1 MQKKNIIINH
11 LRKACHKMKR
21 KVLITGVSQ
30 GIGRSIAERFLKE
43 GYILYG
49 TFNKGRNKAE
59 ELILEYGK
67 ENVNLFEP
75 YDFTNL
81 NDSKRFAKKAAQ
93 YNYDAVVFSAGM
105 FSENDDFN
113 CFDLDDFSKIMNCN
127 FYTPLIITT
136 GLKDSINEGGSIVI
150 ISSNDAYPGAFSSM
164 SYSISKSALFSLMK
178 CLSVNYGKKNIR
190 VNSVAPGAIDTAMN
204 TEEQMIISPYFSP
217 IARVGTPLDVA
228 KVVFFLSSEEAGFI
242 SGENIT
248 IDGGYSIESVLL
260 KSEADHNLSILLRT
274 FISKPEVID
283 VIKDYAQKNGVSL

>member
-1 MQKKNIIINH
+1 MNK
-11 LRKACHKMKR
+11 
-21 KVLITGVSQ
+21 KVLVTGVSQ
-30 GIGRSIAERFLKE
+30 GIGRGIAERFLKE

-49 TFNKGRNKAE
+49 TFNKGRKKAE
-59 ELILEYGK
+59 ELVAEYGEEK
-67 ENVNLFEP
+67 VKLFGP

-81 NDSKRFAKKAAQ
+81 NDSKEFVKKAAQ
-93 YNYDAVVFSAGM
+93 NNYDAVVCSAGM

-113 CFDLDDFSKIMNCN
+113 CFDLDDFCKTMNCN

-164 SYSISKSALFSLMK
+164 SYSISKSALLSLMK

-204 TEEQMIISPYFSP
+204 TEEQMKISPYFSP
-217 IARVGTPLDVA
+217 IARVGKPVDVA
-228 KVVFFLSSEEAGFI
+228 KVVFFLSSEESGFI

-260 KSEADHNLSILLRT
+260 KSEADPNLSILLRT

-283 VIKDYAQKNGVSL
+283 VIKDFAEKNGINL